1 MTFNRLRKPKG
12 TSFNCGHARPCP
24 LKVWA
29 FPELALTLFITM
41 RRSPALL
48 IFLGALFSIIGSNQA
63 YGANET
69 KVTSVVVSGLNTTV
83 SWSTSDKQRNT
94 AYQVEVTDKSKTK
107 KNINTFKTP
116 SSKIVIKE
124 LKAWNQYSI
133 RVRAVVGNRLY
144 SWSKPVLFLTT
155 QNKIPDLAVSSVSY
169 RTATINWGAVMGAT
183 GYKVYLDGI
192 ALSVA
197 SSTSFDLKN
206 LLIGKNYAVSVAAI
220 KGAIEGMKSD
230 PAIFTTLNV
239 SPQNLVN
246 TSTTNTTAKFE
257 WSAISG
263 VDDYEMYLD
272 DKLVERVKTNSYE
285 FKNLTPGQAIVIKV
299 LGRFGDQKTEAAS
312 AKSVLKKEVPTSLK
326 LVEATSSSLKFEWV
340 GSSNFSKYNVYVDGL
355 RASTTTTPSYTVSNL
370 ARGQAISIYVTGVEK
385 DVESSASETL
395 KANTPVTT
403 PAAPTVVVVN
413 AVSARISWPQDLAA
427 KNFIV
432 NIYDGVK
439 ATAVVTNTVVG
450 TATSSVVTGLLPGT
464 SYTATITIEYG
475 SITTSASPVTA
486 FTTSRPAPTGLATS
500 GITTTAVT
508 LTWDAVPG
516 ALRYEYSRDGLA
528 AVNVANATSVVVSA
542 LSPGV
547 SYSVKVRAV
556 FTAETTPT
564 TNLSEYSSSVLFTT
578 LADVA
583 FKPTISS
590 LPTFSVSS
598 PYMGATAIVGA
609 SLVATNGIWTATPA
623 PSSYTYQWQRSY
635 DGGTTWTS
643 LQGATSSSYLLVE
656 TDYGFKLRV
665 AVTATNTN
673 GSTTA
678 YSGASDAI
686 GTISN
691 IQIPIARGTLVVG
704 QLLSATQGT
713 WYSADPLSYSYAW
726 LRNGSA
732 ITNATSATYT
742 LVDADIGTSISVQV
756 TARSSLGSL
765 AATSAARGSVPAI
778 LNTVIPLVS
787 GTTRTAETLT
797 TTDGTWLN
805 SPGSYSYQWEQ
816 SSDGIL
822 WDPISGATSSTYVLA
837 SGQVGKLVRAQVRA
851 SKTVSATAY
860 TEVVY
865 SAATTAITG
874 TVTGLVISN
883 TAAPIVT
890 GSWTGGSVLTTSNGS
905 WSATGTFTYKWQ
917 RSIDA
922 VTWVDISAAT
932 ASTYTLVS
940 ADAANFI
947 RSVVVINSSTGAGTA
962 YSAST
967 RKVGA
972 PYNTVAAAVTGTV
985 RVGSTQ
991 TTTNGTWSNSPTS
1004 YSYQWQSSSNGIAW
1018 SNIGSATNS
1027 TYAPTFAQANLQIR
1041 VIVTATN
1048 GVDTATVTSNVVS
1061 GFLPPEA
1068 TAIPTI
1074 TGTATV
1080 GQTLTAASPGTW
1092 AGSPS
1097 AGSYT
1102 YQWQRST
1109 DGVTWTNISAATA
1122 TTYALVTADA
1132 GYLMR
1137 VQVSLSTN
1145 AGTSV
1150 AYSLATTAVA
1160 SS

>member
-1 MTFNRLRKPKG
+1 
-12 TSFNCGHARPCP
+12 
-24 LKVWA
+24 
-29 FPELALTLFITM
+29 M
-41 RRSPALL
+41 RRSPALVL
-48 IFLGALFSIIGSNQA
+48 LLGAIFTLFSASQSSA
-63 YGANET
+63 ANET
-69 KVTSVVVSGLNTTV
+69 RITSVVVSGVNSTV
-83 SWSTSDKQRNT
+83 SWSTFDKQGRT
-94 AYQVEVTDKSKTK
+94 SYQVEVTDKSKK
-107 KNINTFKTP
+107 KNNLNTIKTP
-116 SSKIVIKE
+116 SNKIVIKE

-133 RVRAVVGNRLY
+133 RVRAVVGSRLY
-144 SWSKPVLFLTT
+144 AWSKPVLFLTT
-155 QNKIPDLAVSSVSY
+155 QNKISDVAVSSVSY
-169 RTATINWGAVMGAT
+169 RTAIVNWSAISGAS
-183 GYKVYLDGI
+183 GYKIYLDGI
-192 ALSVA
+192 AVSVA
-197 SSTSFDLKN
+197 QSTNFELKN
-206 LLIGKNYAVSVAAI
+206 LLIGKNYAVSVSPI
-220 KGAIEGMKSD
+220 NGALEGLKSE
-230 PAIFTTLNV
+230 PAIFTTLNT

-246 TSTTNTTAKFE
+246 TSTTNSTAKFE
-257 WSAISG
+257 WSAIAG

-299 LGRFGDQKTEAAS
+299 LGRFGDQKTEATS
-312 AKSVLKKEVPTSLK
+312 AKSVLKKEIPTSLK
-326 LVEATSSSLKFEWV
+326 LVEATSDSLKFEWV

-355 RASTTTTPSYTVSNL
+355 RASTTTTPSYTVSSL

-403 PAAPTVVVVN
+403 PTAPTVVVVN
-413 AVSARISWPQDLAA
+413 AVSARVTWTQDLAA

-439 ATAVVTNTVVG
+439 AAAVVTNTVVG
-450 TATSSVVTGLLPGT
+450 TATSTVVTGLLPGT

-486 FTTSRPAPTGLATS
+486 FTTTRPAPTGLAIS
-500 GITTTAVT
+500 GITTTSAT

-528 AVNVANATSVVVSA
+528 GVNAANATSVVVSS

-547 SYSVKVRAV
+547 SYSVRVRAV
-556 FTAETTPT
+556 FTGETTPT
-564 TNLSEYSSSVLFTT
+564 TNLSDYSSAVSFTT

-583 FKPTISS
+583 FKPTISPS
-590 LPTFSVSS
+590 SVPTFSVSS
-598 PYMGATAIVGA
+598 PYTGATAIVGA

-643 LQGATSSSYLLVE
+643 LQGATSSTYLLVE

-665 AVTATNTN
+665 GVTATNTN

-678 YSGASDAI
+678 YSTASDAI

-713 WYSADPLSYSYAW
+713 WYSADPLSYSYVW
-726 LRNGSA
+726 LRNGAA

-778 LNTVIPLVS
+778 LNTEIPTVS

-797 TTDGTWLN
+797 ATNGTWLN

-816 SSDGIL
+816 SSDGTL

-837 SGQVGKLVRAQVRA
+837 SGQVGKLVRVQVRA
-851 SKTVSATAY
+851 SKTISSTTY

-865 SAATTAITG
+865 SAATASITG

-883 TAAPIVT
+883 TVAPVVT
-890 GSWTGGSVLTTSNGS
+890 GSWTEGSVLTTSNGS

-917 RSIDA
+917 RSTDA
-922 VTWVDISAAT
+922 ASWSDISGAT

-940 ADAANFI
+940 ADAGNFI
-947 RSVVVINSSTGAGTA
+947 RSVVAINSSTGAGTA

-972 PYNTVAAAVTGTV
+972 PYNTVAAAVTGTL

-991 TTTNGTWSNSPTS
+991 STTNGTWTNSPTS

-1018 SNIGSATNS
+1018 TNIGSATNS
-1027 TYAPTFAQANLQIR
+1027 TYSPTFAQANLQIR

-1048 GVDTATVTSNVVS
+1048 AVDTATVTSNVVS

-1068 TAIPTI
+1068 SAIPTV
-1074 TGTATV
+1074 TGTTTV

-1097 AGSYT
+1097 AGSYA

-1122 TTYALVTADA
+1122 TTYVLVTGDA

-1150 AYSLATTAVA
+1150 AYSLATAAVA

>member
-1 MTFNRLRKPKG
+1 MVIAVYVYSKPDDFLRLES
-12 TSFNCGHARPCP
+12 TIS
-24 LKVWA
+24 V
-29 FPELALTLFITM
+29 IM
-41 RRSPALL
+41 RRFPALL
-48 IFLGALFSIIGSNQA
+48 ILLGAFFTLFSASQA
-63 YGANET
+63 NAVNET
-69 KVTSVVVSGLNTTV
+69 RITSLVVSGVNATV
-83 SWSTSDKQRNT
+83 SWSTSEKQKNT
-94 AYQVEVTDKSKTK
+94 VYQVEVTDKSKTK
-107 KNINTFKTP
+107 NNLNTIKTP
-116 SSKIVIKE
+116 SSTIVIKD

-133 RVRAVVGNRLY
+133 RIRSVVGSRTY
-144 SWSKPVLFLTT
+144 TWSKPVLFLTT
-155 QNKIPDLAVSSVSY
+155 QNSVTDLAVTSVSY
-169 RTATINWGAVMGAT
+169 RTATVNWTAVPGSS
-183 GYKVYLDGI
+183 GYKLYLDGI
-192 ALSVA
+192 AVSVVQA
-197 SSTSFDLKN
+197 TSFELKN
-206 LLIGKNYAVSVAAI
+206 LLIGKNYAVSVSPI
-220 KGAIEGMKSD
+220 NGALEGLKSV
-230 PAIFTTLNV
+230 PAIFTTLNI

-257 WSAISG
+257 WSAIAG

-272 DKLVERVKTNSYE
+272 DKLIERIKTNNYE

-299 LGRFGDQKTEAAS
+299 IGRFGDQKTEAAF

-326 LVEATSSSLKFEWV
+326 LIEATSNSLKFEWV

-355 RASTTTTPSYTVSNL
+355 RSSTTTTPSYTVTGL

-403 PAAPTVVVVN
+403 PAAPTVVVAN
-413 AVSARISWPQDLAA
+413 AVSARISWTQDLAA

-432 NIYDGVK
+432 NVYDGVK
-439 ATAVVTNTVVG
+439 AAAVVTNTVVG
-450 TATSSVVTGLLPGT
+450 TATSTVVTGLLPGT

-486 FTTSRPAPTGLATS
+486 FSTSRPAPTGLATS
-500 GITTTAVT
+500 GVTTTAVT

-528 AVNVANATSVVVSA
+528 AVNVANATSVVVSS

-547 SYSVKVRAV
+547 SYSFKVRAV
-556 FTAETTPT
+556 FTAEITPT
-564 TNLSEYSSSVLFTT
+564 TNLSDYSSSVSITT

-590 LPTFSVSS
+590 APTISVSS
-598 PYMGATAIVGA
+598 PYTGATAIVGA
-609 SLVATNGIWTATPA
+609 SLVATSGIWTATPA
-623 PSSYTYQWQRSY
+623 PTSYTYQWQRSY
-635 DGGTTWTS
+635 DAGTNWTS
-643 LQGATSSSYLLVE
+643 LQGATSSTYLLVE

-665 AVTATNTN
+665 GVTATNTN
-673 GSTTA
+673 GSTTS
-678 YSGASDAI
+678 YSGASDTI

-778 LNTVIPLVS
+778 LNTEIPTVS

-797 TTDGTWLN
+797 ATNGTWLN
-805 SPGSYSYQWEQ
+805 SPGSYTYQWEQ
-816 SSDGIL
+816 SSDGTL
-822 WDPISGATSSTYVLA
+822 WDPISSATSSTYVLA
-837 SGQVGKLVRAQVRA
+837 SGQVGKLVRVQVRA
-851 SKTVSATAY
+851 SKTVSGTTY

-865 SAATTAITG
+865 SAATASITG

-883 TAAPIVT
+883 TVAPVVT
-890 GSWTGGSVLTTSNGS
+890 GSWTEGAVLTTSNGS

-917 RSIDA
+917 RSTDA
-922 VTWVDISAAT
+922 STWSDISGAS
-932 ASTYTLVS
+932 ASTYTIVS
-940 ADAANFI
+940 ADAGNFI
-947 RSVVVINSSTGAGTA
+947 RSVVAINSSTGAGTA

-991 TTTNGTWSNSPTS
+991 TTTNGTWTNSPTS
-1004 YSYQWQSSSNGIAW
+1004 YSYQWQSSANGIAW
-1018 SNIGSATNS
+1018 TNIGSATNS
-1027 TYAPTFAQANLQIR
+1027 TYSPTFAQANLQIR

-1048 GVDTATVTSNVVS
+1048 AVDTATVTSNVVS

-1068 TAIPTI
+1068 TAIPTV
-1074 TGTATV
+1074 TGTTTV

-1097 AGSYT
+1097 AGSYA
-1102 YQWQRST
+1102 YQWQKST

-1122 TTYALVTADA
+1122 TTYVLVTGDA

-1150 AYSLATTAVA
+1150 AYSLATAAVA